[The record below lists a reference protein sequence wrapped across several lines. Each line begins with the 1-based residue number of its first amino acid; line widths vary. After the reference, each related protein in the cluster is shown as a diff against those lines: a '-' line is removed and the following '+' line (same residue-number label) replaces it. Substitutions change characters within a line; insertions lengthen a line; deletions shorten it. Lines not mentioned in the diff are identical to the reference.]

1 MGAGAQRG
9 RLHAIDHIKA
19 AAIIAVVFTHA
30 GKSAWAPRA
39 DSYDFF
45 LTWVWTLFHVPSFL
59 FLSGFL
65 YARSRGVDLAHVRS
79 RLSRVLI
86 PYLIASG
93 VAQVAGV
100 TAARSLSDV
109 AYQFVTASSLGV
121 YYYIFIIIVC
131 IPLIW
136 PLSRMGR
143 RGVWAAWLACFAL
156 TVAFEMDRSLR
167 PATSLLWSLRDPL
180 EKFQLGY
187 FLSGWLAALALPEIS
202 RLYDRHARLAAW
214 LGGAGCLLGLAMFAR
229 LVELP
234 IGTFQRVVYTF
245 GVIGTLTIATR
256 GRPAGPVVRFLG
268 DASLS
273 IYLYHR
279 IFQLLVRPVTDGW
292 HDPVRIAGQVA
303 VGLGGASL
311 LVLAGRR
318 LLGAQRSRRLLG
330 G

>member
-1 MGAGAQRG
+1 MGLGAQRG

-19 AAIIAVVFTHA
+19 AAIVAVVFTHA
-30 GKSAWAPRA
+30 GRSGWVPKAG
-39 DSYDFF
+39 SYDFF

-59 FLSGFL
+59 FASGFL
-65 YARSRGVDLAHVRS
+65 YARSHGVDLAHVRS

-93 VAQVAGV
+93 VAQLAGV
-100 TAARSLSDV
+100 TTAQNLSDV
-109 AYQFVTASSLGV
+109 AYQLATASSLGV
-121 YYYIFIIIVC
+121 YYYIFIIVVC

-143 RGVWAAWLACFAL
+143 EGVWAAWLACFAL
-156 TVAFEMDRSLR
+156 TLAFEVDASLR
-167 PATSLLWSLRDPL
+167 PATSWLWSVRDPL
-180 EKFQLGY
+180 EMFQLGY
-187 FLSGWLAALALPEIS
+187 FLSGWAAALSLPEIS
-202 RLYDRHARLAAW
+202 RLYQRHPRLAAW
-214 LGGAGCLLGLAMFAR
+214 LGGIGCLLGLAMFAG

-234 IGTFQRVVYTF
+234 IGTFRRVIYTF
-245 GVIGTLTIATR
+245 GVIGTMSIATR
-256 GRPAGPVVRFLG
+256 DRPAGPVVRFLG

-279 IFQLLVRPVTDGW
+279 IFQLLARPLTDGW
-292 HDPVRIAGQVA
+292 YDPLRILGQVA

>member
-19 AAIIAVVFTHA
+19 AAIVAVVFTHA
-30 GKSAWAPRA
+30 GKSGWAPRT

-65 YARSRGVDLAHVRS
+65 YARSQGVDLAHVRS

-86 PYLIASG
+86 PYVIASG
-93 VAQVAGV
+93 AAQLAGV
-100 TAARSLSDV
+100 TTARSLSDV
-109 AYQFVTASSLGV
+109 AYQFATASSLGV

-143 RGVWAAWLACFAL
+143 SGAWAAWLACFAL

-187 FLSGWLAALALPEIS
+187 FLSGWVIALALPNIS

-214 LGGAGCLLGLAMFAR
+214 LGGGGCLLGLAMFAG
-229 LVELP
+229 LVDLP

-279 IFQLLVRPVTDGW
+279 IFQLLARPVTDGW

-311 LVLAGRR
+311 LVLGGRR

>member
-19 AAIIAVVFTHA
+19 AAIVAVVFTHA
-30 GKSAWAPRA
+30 GRSGWAPRA

-59 FLSGFL
+59 FVSGFL
-65 YARSRGVDLAHVRS
+65 YARSSGVDLAHVRS

-93 VAQVAGV
+93 VAQLAGV

-109 AYQFVTASSLGV
+109 VYQLATASSLGV
-121 YYYIFIIIVC
+121 YYYIFIILVC

-136 PLSRMGR
+136 PLSRMGS
-143 RGVWAAWLACFAL
+143 RGVLAVWLACFAL
-156 TVAFEMDRSLR
+156 TVAFEVDPSLR
-167 PATSLLWSLRDPL
+167 PTTSWHWAVRDPL

-187 FLSGWLAALALPEIS
+187 FLSGWVAALALPEIS

-214 LGGAGCLLGLAMFAR
+214 LGGLGCLLGLSMFAR

-234 IGTFQRVVYTF
+234 IGTFQRVIYTF
-245 GVIGTLTIATR
+245 GVIGVLSIATR

-279 IFQLLVRPVTDGW
+279 IFQLLVRPLSDGW
-292 HDPVRIAGQVA
+292 CDPLRILGQVA

-311 LVLAGRR
+311 LVFAGRR

>member
-1 MGAGAQRG
+1 M
-9 RLHAIDHIKA
+9 
-19 AAIIAVVFTHA
+19 
-30 GKSAWAPRA
+30 
-39 DSYDFF
+39 
-45 LTWVWTLFHVPSFL
+45 
-59 FLSGFL
+59 
-65 YARSRGVDLAHVRS
+65 
-79 RLSRVLI
+79 
-86 PYLIASG
+86 
-93 VAQVAGV
+93 
-100 TAARSLSDV
+100 
-109 AYQFVTASSLGV
+109 AYQFATASSLGV
-121 YYYIFIIIVC
+121 YYYIFIILVC

-136 PLSRMGR
+136 PLSRMGW

-156 TVAFEMDRSLR
+156 TIAFEVDPSLR
-167 PATSLLWSLRDPL
+167 PTTSLHWSVRDPL

-187 FLSGWLAALALPEIS
+187 FLSGWVAALALPEVS
-202 RLYDRHARLAAW
+202 RLYARHARLAAW
-214 LGGAGCLLGLAMFAR
+214 LGGVGCLLGLAMIAG

-245 GVIGTLTIATR
+245 GVIGTLGIAMR

-292 HDPVRIAGQVA
+292 YDPVRIAGQVA